1 MLRRNRLS
9 TECLSE
15 LSDILKRNR
24 VVKEVMFSESSIGSV
39 GAGLIASALKVNN
52 CLEELQIWEDSIGS
66 KGADELS
73 KMIEVNPTL
82 KLLTIFDSNSITET
96 PLISGIL
103 AKNRTMKV
111 HVWSGEH
118 GNKSSKLKS
127 RWAKEFRW
135 VLEQNRSL
143 KEVNLSKTCLKEKGV
158 VYVAAGLFKNQ
169 CLDSLYLD
177 ANRFS
182 GIGVEHLL
190 CPLSSCLTDADD
202 QSEHDTAIMET
213 LQVNPWIEE
222 LDLARTPLQNSG
234 KTEEIYQKLGQNDKT
249 EPETD
254 LLKGMSMV
262 VPKSC

>member
-73 KMIEVNPTL
+73 KMIEWRTWKQKFQGGL
-82 KLLTIFDSNSITET
+82 NSY
-96 PLISGIL
+96 P
-103 AKNRTMKV
+103 KNSMLRIYHLDGV
-111 HVWSGEH
+111 LPWACAFGELN
-118 GNKSSKLKS
+118 GEATGLD
-127 RWAKEFRW
+127 WGPAEIP
-135 VLEQNRSL
+135 VGQ
-143 KEVNLSKTCLKEKGV
+143 GV
-158 VYVAAGLFKNQ
+158 P
-169 CLDSLYLD
+169 LDSSRISAWTACTLTQTGL
-177 ANRFS
+177 AES
-182 GIGVEHLL
+182 CVEHLL